1 MGQIT
6 DNKLGG
12 VINFHNTIV
21 TASAAI
27 GRKESFVRD
36 CAIHRNGYHYK
47 HISHT
52 QRISRNK
59 HIFHKKHTLFA
70 LKKVCLFWEEEDF
83 GNYK

>member
-21 TASAAI
+21 TASSDI

-36 CAIHRNGYHYK
+36 CAIHRNGCYF
-47 HISHT
+47 IAA
-52 QRISRNK
+52 I
-59 HIFHKKHTLFA
+59 
-70 LKKVCLFWEEEDF
+70 
-83 GNYK
+83 NYKFNKIKHNIINKARHVSNLTSSAGYVFFL

>member
-21 TASAAI
+21 TASSDI

-36 CAIHRNGYHYK
+36 CAIHRNGSY
-47 HISHT
+47 
-52 QRISRNK
+52 
-59 HIFHKKHTLFA
+59 
-70 LKKVCLFWEEEDF
+70 LKAAI
-83 GNYK
+83 NYIMLYFIMKLDMYQI

>member
-21 TASAAI
+21 KASSSI

-36 CAIHRNGYHYK
+36 CAIHRNGSYVIAALNYTRLYFIIK
-47 HISHT
+47 HKAACMKFKLIGRFFS
-52 QRISRNK
+52 
-59 HIFHKKHTLFA
+59 
-70 LKKVCLFWEEEDF
+70 LKK
-83 GNYK
+83 